1 MKTSEGFRPRLSLAI
16 PGRGRERA
24 FAANFLASFVVAGIA
39 LFFFGPGAV
48 AVRRNFEG
56 LAPGVMAQRD
66 ITAGQDVSYIDK
78 EATRLRIEAE
88 ERLVLPIFQIDATV
102 TEKARAQFK
111 DFAEAFRNLAEQN
124 VAQDTAI
131 LMLESRFPGMLSRD
145 VLYSLATSSLK
156 SQILVYADDILDTLL
171 QEGIFSIPS
180 EALSKFNPDYFELR
194 RTTGGKAE
202 SEQKPRSSMVTK
214 SGLTGSI
221 VLELGQRHLARPLS
235 TIVEGL
241 ALSFAVENAFFDES
255 ASIDRLRRVASKVD
269 PVSRAIGKNEL
280 LVRKGEIV
288 TDDAYTRIQSIRSAM
303 SKSDTGLF
311 LRGFGI
317 LLAAAGLGYLLL
329 RNNAKQGRKEGEGAF
344 ILAIYASLAFYFIV
358 ILAARTGGGGEDL
371 AGAYLLPT
379 ALFSGVAAALA
390 GQGFAISYSVVL
402 AMLTAS
408 ASNLNPFYLVF
419 VLLAGILASFS
430 ITTAKTRIDLVRAGL
445 FQAVIQFLI
454 AVALQAHYDL
464 RFGEFLA
471 SAGYMAVNGF
481 ICGVLILATLPI
493 LEQSLNLPTRFR
505 LLELSDVNAPAL
517 KELLTQAP
525 GTYAHSMSV
534 AHLAEAAA
542 EDIGANP
549 LLARVGAY
557 YHDLGKLG
565 QPEYFIENQKGVN
578 KHDDMNPRLSA
589 TVIRSH
595 VKLGVEKARELRLP
609 KAVVDIVG
617 QHHGNSLIAWFYE
630 KAKSASEDINR
641 EDFVYP
647 GTPPID
653 KESGIV
659 MLADAVEASTRTLKN
674 PSAPRLEAHVRQLIL
689 DKVEDGQLDRCSLT
703 LDDLEAVRH
712 AFVRILAGQY
722 HSRIEYPKQ
731 REAEK

>member
-1 MKTSEGFRPRLSLAI
+1 MRANEGARPGRGFHI
-16 PGRGRERA
+16 PGRGRERV
-24 FAANFLASFVVAGIA
+24 FAASFIASFALAGIV
-39 LFFFGPGAV
+39 LFFLGPGAV

-56 LAPGVMAQRD
+56 VAPGALAERD
-66 ITAGQDVSYIDK
+66 ISAGQDVTYIDR

-88 ERLVLPIFQIDATV
+88 ERLVLPIFQIDAAV
-102 TEKARAQFK
+102 TERAEAQFK
-111 DFAEAFRNLAEQN
+111 DFTSTFRNLAEQN
-124 VAQDTAI
+124 IAQGTAI
-131 LMLESRFPGMLSRD
+131 LMLESRFTGLLSRD
-145 VLYSLATSSLK
+145 ILSSLATSPLK
-156 SQILVYADDILDTLL
+156 SQILVYTDEILSAVMQT
-171 QEGIFSIPS
+171 GVFSVPS
-180 EALSKFNPDYFELR
+180 EGLSRFNPDYFELR
-194 RTTGGKAE
+194 RAAGGKAG

-214 SGLTGSI
+214 AGLEGSI
-221 VLELGQRHLARPLS
+221 VDELGRRHLAKPLS
-235 TIVEGL
+235 SIVEGL
-241 ALSFAVENAFFDES
+241 ALAFAVENAFFDES
-255 ASIDRLRRVASKVD
+255 GSLARLTRVAAKVE
-269 PVSRAIGKNEL
+269 PVSRAVGKNEV

-288 TDDAYTRIQSIRSAM
+288 TDEAYARIQTIRDAM

-317 LLAAAGLGYLLL
+317 LLAAAGLVYLLL
-329 RNNAKQGRKEGEGAF
+329 RNNARQVGKEGRGAL
-344 ILAIYASLAFYFIV
+344 ILGIYTSLAFYFIV
-358 ILAARTGGGGEDL
+358 ILAARLGGGGEDL
-371 AGAYLLPT
+371 AGAFLLPT
-379 ALFSGVAAALA
+379 ALFTGVAAALA
-390 GQGFAISYSVVL
+390 GQGFAVSYSVVL
-402 AMLTAS
+402 ALLTAS

-419 VLLAGILASFS
+419 VLLSGIFASFS

-445 FQAVIQFLI
+445 FQAAIQFLI
-454 AVALQAHYDL
+454 GVALLAHYDL
-464 RFGEFLA
+464 RLEEFLA
-471 SAGYMAVNGF
+471 SAGYLAMNGF
-481 ICGVLILATLPI
+481 VCGVLMLATLPI

-557 YHDLGKLG
+557 YHDLGKIG

-595 VKLGVEKARELRLP
+595 VKLGIERARELHLP

-630 KAKSASEDINR
+630 KAKSTAEDINR

-647 GTPPID
+647 GTPPIG
-653 KESGIV
+653 KESGVV

-674 PSAPRLEAHVRQLIL
+674 PSVPRLEAHVRQLIL
-689 DKVEDGQLDRCSLT
+689 DKVQDGQLDRCTLT

-722 HSRIEYPKQ
+722 HSRIEYPRKK
-731 REAEK
+731 EGEK